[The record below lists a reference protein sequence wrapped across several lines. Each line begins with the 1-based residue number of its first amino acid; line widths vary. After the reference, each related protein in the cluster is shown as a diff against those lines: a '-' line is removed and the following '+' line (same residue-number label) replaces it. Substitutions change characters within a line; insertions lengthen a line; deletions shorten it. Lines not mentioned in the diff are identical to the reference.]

1 MKVQKRAQKD
11 RRQGRIRATVT
22 GTATRPRL
30 AVFRSL
36 QHISA
41 QVIDDQ
47 SGRTLVAAGDRQLTG
62 TKTERARQVG
72 TQLAA
77 AATAAGITAVVFD
90 RGGNRYQGRVQAL
103 ADGAR
108 AGGLQF

>member
-1 MKVQKRAQKD
+1 MNANKHEQKI
-11 RRQGRIRATVT
+11 RRRGRVRVKIT

-36 QHISA
+36 VRTSA
-41 QVIDDQ
+41 QIIDDQ
-47 SGRTLVAAGDRQLTG
+47 SHRTLVSASDAKLTG

-72 TQLAA
+72 AQLAA
-77 AATAAGITAVVFD
+77 AAVKAGITAVVFD

-103 ADGAR
+103 AVAAR
-108 AGGLQF
+108 EGGLQF